1 MADPNAIILPSVDS
15 DIIHTI
21 ALQSDYVARY
31 AELAEV
37 CRVAILRAT
46 AAASLITA
54 AATATAGAG
63 GGGGGRA
70 ASNKDILAA
79 ALTVLTSSIPECNVK
94 PQAYVNGAIKSK
106 LFLAFSLYTVLTA
119 ATVATAAEPTTPD
132 AAITTVKDECSKAL
146 QKFRLFYVDKKDN
159 ITDLNAGLTE
169 AQAILSIDAK
179 DLSRVFRRP
188 QTGGK
193 RPKNKKT
200 QKKSRKS
207 RK

>member
-1 MADPNAIILPSVDS
+1 MAEPNTIILPSVDS
-15 DIIHTI
+15 DVIHRL

-46 AAASLITA
+46 ATASLIA
-54 AATATAGAG
+54 ASASSAGGAAG
-63 GGGGGRA
+63 GGVGA
-70 ASNKDILAA
+70 AAAADPNKDILTV
-79 ALTVLTSSIPECNVK
+79 ALTVLKSSIPTSDSRPAGVG
-94 PQAYVNGAIKSK
+94 GAIYCK
-106 LFLAFSLYTVLTA
+106 LLLAFTLHTALTA
-119 ATVATAAEPTTPD
+119 AAPATPD

-146 QKFRLFYVDKKDN
+146 QRFRNFYQINMHNIARLKIGDVDTTVA
-159 ITDLNAGLTE
+159 I
-169 AQAILSIDAK
+169 AQDDIQK
-179 DLSRVFRRP
+179 VFRRP